1 VFIYSVQH
9 LLILRLFMCYKF
21 QDEAVLHHLL
31 FLVSAAKSE
40 EQALGFYDFKRLGK
54 GAYSCNIQRLL
65 ADLKA
70 EKLIEEGDGC
80 LQITD
85 QGRHVYISLGSSL
98 RAFTDFWDLCFTIM
112 ERYQGDSRK
121 LKRRVFSDITFRR
134 TRIGERIF
142 DYCLY

>member
-1 VFIYSVQH
+1 
-9 LLILRLFMCYKF
+9 M
-21 QDEAVLHHLL
+21 
-31 FLVSAAKSE
+31 
-40 EQALGFYDFKRLGK
+40 
-54 GAYSCNIQRLL
+54 
-65 ADLKA
+65 
-70 EKLIEEGDGC
+70 
-80 LQITD
+80 QITD